1 MLITLKRTK
10 GDIRIRR
17 GYGIAFFLLLFGYFV
32 TFYANRQ
39 LLNQSAK
46 VEHSYKVI
54 TNLEIMLSKLKDAE
68 TGIRGYIITKNEDFL
83 STYYGSTASAD
94 SLYQVINQLTADN
107 QEQQDSLISLKSK
120 IDKRIS
126 LFPATINIFN
136 KNNTEISDSLIN
148 IMSGGKVQMDEI
160 RFIVSNLQIAE
171 NKLLVLRN
179 TKLDKTFSSVKVI
192 TIISVLLALLLILFG
207 FITYQE
213 ENKAR
218 KKGVSEI
225 DDYQQQ
231 LKKQIDELS
240 KANTE
245 LMQLRSH
252 EKFAVTG
259 RIART
264 IAHEVRNPL
273 TNINLAADQL
283 KTEIFP
289 DDENA
294 SSLFDMITRNSNRIN
309 QLIADLLNSTK
320 FSELTYTKIS
330 VNDLLDETLKDATD
344 RISLTHVQII
354 KNYTSSICDVSV
366 DKERLKVAFLNI
378 IINALEAMGNKKDSV
393 LTINTK
399 VEGDL
404 RLIKISDNGYGMDEE
419 ALSRVFEPYF
429 TSKPKGNGLGLTNT
443 QKVILNHKG
452 EIYAES
458 VKGKGTSFI
467 ITLHCAPEYIQEK
480 G

>member
-17 GYGIAFFLLLFGYFV
+17 GYGIAFLLLLFGYFV

-107 QEQQDSLISLKSK
+107 QEQQDRLISLKSR

-126 LFPATINIFN
+126 LFPTTINIFN

-245 LMQLRSH
+245 LMQVRSH

-404 RLIKISDNGYGMDEE
+404 RIIKIGDNGYGMDEE